1 MKKIIFIILFILS
14 LVSCSEEQKKK
25 VRESLITPN
34 DEWFYKGHHYLEW
47 NGSQYRNGIIHD
59 PDCPCYL
66 DTLSIYVVDS
76 NDTAYIIKNH
86 KRRD

>member
-1 MKKIIFIILFILS
+1 MNI
-14 LVSCSEEQKKK
+14 
-25 VRESLITPN
+25 
-34 DEWFYKGHHYLEW
+34 

-76 NDTAYIIKNH
+76 NDTTYIIKNH